1 MYNNNNKITLY
12 YNNNIITLYIIT
24 LIDYKNKTH

>member
-1 MYNNNNKITLY
+1 MYNNNIITLY